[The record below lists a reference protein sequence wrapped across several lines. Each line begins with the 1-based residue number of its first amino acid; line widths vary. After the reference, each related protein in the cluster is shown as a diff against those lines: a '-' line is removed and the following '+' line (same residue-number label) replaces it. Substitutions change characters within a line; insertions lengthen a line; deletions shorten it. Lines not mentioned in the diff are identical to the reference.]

1 MSNGSFGGGATAAV
15 ATSGAASPPAGG
27 GALGVGVGAIPG
39 GPMIPGGVNA
49 DLWRECVA
57 WLVRC
62 KVIPP
67 DHKAA
72 QADAEIRIL
81 AMTLRDG
88 VLLCN
93 LVIHLDP
100 SSMDPRE
107 FNRKPQMAQFLCSK
121 NIKLFL
127 DVCHNNFGIRDADL
141 FEPTMLYDL
150 TNFHRVLI
158 TLAKLSQC
166 RKVQQMHPELIG
178 FNLQLSP
185 SERSHSDEAIYKDLH
200 STELNMRKTSSIDAA
215 SGSSSAEYYDR
226 TSHSGSLSVEDENS
240 DITIENGTEDIEDF
254 LEDSLSNMC
263 DSAIE
268 NDGELITVGGTGAG
282 AGGVTPRNIQDGNLR
297 DLSFDLSL
305 DVMGANSSNAVT
317 PTPESCAQRTEGSL
331 RAATGPA
338 AAAASTA
345 PSLPRHVISSSS
357 TASLFVSESQRLQRA
372 AAAVYNYRSS
382 MASAEH
388 EYAYIYSEDDEKVYE
403 DLCYVTFQ
411 AKAKPEV
418 TTDNI
423 ACNGTGYDHTNT
435 KEEEVYQDL
444 CALHR
449 TSRSQ
454 TASTTSFEQRD
465 YVIRELIDTE
475 SNYLDVLNALKTKFM
490 LPLERHLNQDELKAI
505 FPRIRELAD
514 IHTNFLH
521 KLRESLTPNAK
532 IKMAQVFMEFREPF
546 LIYGEYCSCLLGAID
561 NLADVCKKNQIIDQ
575 LVQKCERD
583 YNVGKLQLRD
593 ILSVPM
599 QRILKYHLLLDK
611 LVKETSPGHE
621 DYRSLERAKDAMID
635 VSQYINEVKRDSDHL
650 VIIQKVK
657 DSIFD
662 LHQLQNGA
670 GSDLLQYGRLLLDG
684 ELHMKAHEDQKTKLR
699 YAFVFDKILIMV
711 KALHIRTGDM
721 QYTYKDSHNLA
732 DYRVEQSHSRRTLG
746 RDTRFKYQ
754 LLLARKSG
762 KTAFTLYLKSEH
774 ERDKWRKAL
783 TEAMESLEPPGCRS
797 TDHKMEIYTF
807 DAPTTCR
814 HCSKF
819 LKGRIHQG
827 YRCKVCQI
835 SVHKGCI
842 SSTGRCKQNPVSM
855 PPPVCDRQ
863 LSEFN
868 WFAGNMDR
876 ETAANRLENR
886 RIGTYLLRVRPQ
898 GPSTAH
904 ETMYALSLKT
914 DDHVIKHMKINQENA
929 GESMLYCLS
938 SRRHFKTIVELVSYY
953 ERNDLGENFAGLN
966 QSLQW
971 PYKEVIAT
979 ALYDYEPKAG
989 SNQLQLR
996 TDCQVLVIGKDGDSK
1011 GWWRGKI
1018 GDTVGYFPKEYVQEQ
1033 KTASEEL

>member
-1 MSNGSFGGGATAAV
+1 MASNSFGGV
-15 ATSGAASPPAGG
+15 A
-27 GALGVGVGAIPG
+27 
-39 GPMIPGGVNA
+39 GVNG

-57 WLVRC
+57 WLTRC

-158 TLAKLSQC
+158 TLSKLSQC
-166 RKVQQMHPELIG
+166 RKVQQMHPDLIG

-200 STELNMRKTSSIDAA
+200 STDLSMQKTSSIDATA
-215 SGSSSAEYYDR
+215 SASSSAEYYDR
-226 TSHSGSLSVEDENS
+226 TSQSGSLDENS
-240 DITIENGTEDIEDF
+240 DITIENGTEDIDDYI
-254 LEDSLSNMC
+254 EDSLSNMC
-263 DSAIE
+263 DSTIE
-268 NDGELITVGGTGAG
+268 NDLDDASVETPLLAGE
-282 AGGVTPRNIQDGNLR
+282 RN
-297 DLSFDLSL
+297 LSFDLTL
-305 DVMGANSSNAVT
+305 DVVSSTTIDSASNAVT
-317 PTPESCAQRTEGSL
+317 PTPESFARQCESPLGDEAIAVTS
-331 RAATGPA
+331 P
-338 AAAASTA
+338 STA
-345 PSLPRHVISSSS
+345 PGPPMSRLVSTSSSS
-357 TASLFVSESQRLQRA
+357 SSLLISESQRLQRA

-382 MASAEH
+382 MASTEH

-411 AKAKPEV
+411 AKAKPE
-418 TTDNI
+418 
-423 ACNGTGYDHTNT
+423 
-435 KEEEVYQDL
+435 
-444 CALHR
+444 
-449 TSRSQ
+449 
-454 TASTTSFEQRD
+454 TASSTSFEQRD

-475 SNYLDVLNALKTKFM
+475 SNYLDVLTALKTKFM
-490 LPLERHLNQDELKAI
+490 GPLERHLNEDGLRII
-505 FPRIRELAD
+505 FPRIKELAD
-514 IHTNFLH
+514 IHTRFLD

-532 IKMAQVFMEFREPF
+532 VKMAQVFLEFREPF
-546 LIYGEYCSCLLGAID
+546 LIYGEYCSCLLAAID
-561 NLADVCKKNQIIDQ
+561 YLADVCKKNQIIDQ

-611 LVKETSPGHE
+611 LVKETSPLHD
-621 DYRSLERAKDAMID
+621 DYRSLERAKEAMID

-662 LHQLQNGA
+662 LQLLQNGN

-684 ELHMKAHEDQKTKLR
+684 ELHIKAHEDQKTKLR

-711 KALHIRTGDM
+711 KALHIKTGDM
-721 QYTYKDSHNLA
+721 QYNYRDSHNLA

-842 SSTGRCKQNPVSM
+842 SSTGRCKQNPVSV

-876 ETAANRLENR
+876 ETAAHRLENR

-914 DDHVIKHMKINQENA
+914 DDHVIKHMKINQENS
-929 GESMLYCLS
+929 GDSMLYCLS

-1033 KTASEEL
+1033 KTGQRRALIL

>member
-1 MSNGSFGGGATAAV
+1 MASNNFGSIGGNSGSGGAAA
-15 ATSGAASPPAGG
+15 GAAGIASA
-27 GALGVGVGAIPG
+27 A
-39 GPMIPGGVNA
+39 NS

-57 WLVRC
+57 WLTRC

-72 QADAEIRIL
+72 LPDAEIRIL

-100 SSMDPRE
+100 SSMEARE
-107 FNRKPQMAQFLCSK
+107 FNRKPQMAQFLCCK

-127 DVCHNNFGIRDADL
+127 DVCHNHFGIRDQDL

-158 TLAKLSQC
+158 TLSKLSQC
-166 RKVQQMHPELIG
+166 RKVQQMHPDLTG

-200 STELNMRKTSSIDAA
+200 STDMNKTGSIDA
-215 SGSSSAEYYDR
+215 SGSSSTEYYDR
-226 TSHSGSLSVEDENS
+226 TSQSGSLSVEDENS
-240 DITIENGTEDIEDF
+240 DITIENGTEDIDDYI
-254 LEDSLSNMC
+254 EDSLSNMC
-263 DSAIE
+263 DTTIDNDSAGIVHIE
-268 NDGELITVGGTGAG
+268 ATHSVHHQNNNNNNNNCKQTTAR
-282 AGGVTPRNIQDGNLR
+282 TSCNLR
-297 DLSFDLSL
+297 ALSL
-305 DVMGANSSNAVT
+305 DMTLDPEDGGGSTSVAVT
-317 PTPESCAQRTEGSL
+317 PTPESAANHSSSKELPPKNVLPSRTSSGSSG
-331 RAATGPA
+331 AAGGSGSGSGGTH
-338 AAAASTA
+338 A
-345 PSLPRHVISSSS
+345 PTMRHVSSSSS
-357 TASLFVSESQRLQRA
+357 TSSLFVSESQRLQRA

-382 MASAEH
+382 TAADH
-388 EYAYIYSEDDEKVYE
+388 EYAYINDIYSEDDEKVYE

-411 AKAKPEV
+411 SKDKPE
-418 TTDNI
+418 TTS
-423 ACNGTGYDHTNT
+423 A
-435 KEEEVYQDL
+435 
-444 CALHR
+444 
-449 TSRSQ
+449 
-454 TASTTSFEQRD
+454 TSFEQRD
-465 YVIRELIDTE
+465 YVIRELVDTE
-475 SNYLDVLNALKTKFM
+475 SNYLDVLNALKAKFM
-490 LPLERHLNQDELKAI
+490 APLERHLNPDELKQI

-514 IHTNFLH
+514 IHTKFLD
-521 KLRESLTPNAK
+521 KLRESLLPNTEL
-532 IKMAQVFMEFREPF
+532 KMGQVFLNFREPF
-546 LIYGEYCSCLLGAID
+546 LIYGEYCSCLLNAID
-561 NLADVCKKNQIIDQ
+561 YLADVCKKNLIIDQ

-611 LVKETSPGHE
+611 LVKETSPAHD

-657 DSIFD
+657 DSIND
-662 LHQLQNGA
+662 LHLLQNGN
-670 GSDLLQYGRLLLDG
+670 DLKQYGRLLLDG
-684 ELHMKAHEDQKTKLR
+684 DLHIKAHEDQKTKQR
-699 YAFVFDKILIMV
+699 YAFVFDKILILV
-711 KALHIRTGDM
+711 KPLNIKTGDM
-721 QYTYKDSHNLA
+721 QYTYHDSHKLA

-746 RDTRFKYQ
+746 RDNRFKYQ
-754 LLLARKSG
+754 LLFARKSG

-783 TEAMESLEPPGCRS
+783 TDAMESLDPPGCRN

-807 DAPTTCR
+807 DEPTTCK
-814 HCSKF
+814 HCCKF

-835 SVHKGCI
+835 NVHKGCI
-842 SSTGRCKQNPVSM
+842 SSTGRCKQNPVSI

-868 WFAGNMDR
+868 WFVGNMDR

-886 RIGTYLLRVRPQ
+886 RVGTYLLRVRPQ
-898 GPSTAH
+898 GASSPH

-914 DDHVIKHMKINQENA
+914 DDHVIKHMKINQEND

-971 PYKEVIAT
+971 PFREVIAT

-1018 GDTVGYFPKEYVQEQ
+1018 GDTVGYFPKEYVQEHPP
-1033 KTASEEL
+1033 TSDEL

>member
-1 MSNGSFGGGATAAV
+1 MASDIAATAMM
-15 ATSGAASPPAGG
+15 SSSSSS
-27 GALGVGVGAIPG
+27 
-39 GPMIPGGVNA
+39 VNA

-57 WLVRC
+57 WLIRC
-62 KVIPP
+62 KVIPA

-72 QADAEIRIL
+72 QSDAEIRIL

-93 LVIHLDP
+93 LVIQLDP
-100 SSMDPRE
+100 SSMDARE
-107 FNRKPQMAQFLCSK
+107 FNRKPQMAQFLCCK

-127 DVCHNNFGIRDADL
+127 EVCRDHFGIRDADL

-150 TNFHRVLI
+150 SNFHRVLI
-158 TLAKLSQC
+158 TLSKLSQC

-200 STELNMRKTSSIDAA
+200 ST
-215 SGSSSAEYYDR
+215 
-226 TSHSGSLSVEDENS
+226 
-240 DITIENGTEDIEDF
+240 
-254 LEDSLSNMC
+254 
-263 DSAIE
+263 
-268 NDGELITVGGTGAG
+268 
-282 AGGVTPRNIQDGNLR
+282 
-297 DLSFDLSL
+297 
-305 DVMGANSSNAVT
+305 
-317 PTPESCAQRTEGSL
+317 
-331 RAATGPA
+331 
-338 AAAASTA
+338 
-345 PSLPRHVISSSS
+345 
-357 TASLFVSESQRLQRA
+357 
-372 AAAVYNYRSS
+372 
-382 MASAEH
+382 
-388 EYAYIYSEDDEKVYE
+388 
-403 DLCYVTFQ
+403 
-411 AKAKPEV
+411 

-423 ACNGTGYDHTNT
+423 ACNGTVYDHNNT

-454 TASTTSFEQRD
+454 TTSATSFEQRD

-475 SNYLDVLNALKTKFM
+475 SNYLDVLNALKSKFM
-490 LPLERHLNQDELKAI
+490 APLERHLNQDELRLI
-505 FPRIRELAD
+505 FPRIRELGD
-514 IHTNFLH
+514 IHTKFLE
-521 KLRESLTPNAK
+521 KLRESQMPSTKL
-532 IKMAQVFMEFREPF
+532 KMGQVFLEFREPF
-546 LIYGEYCSCLLGAID
+546 LIYGEYCSCLLNAID
-561 NLADVCKKNQIIDQ
+561 YLADICKKNQIIDQ
-575 LVQKCERD
+575 LVQKCERE

-611 LVKETSPGHE
+611 LVKETSQLHE

-662 LHQLQNGA
+662 LNLLQNGN
-670 GSDLLQYGRLLLDG
+670 DLLQYGRLLLDG
-684 ELHMKAHEDQKTKLR
+684 ELHIKAHDDQKTKLR
-699 YAFVFDKILIMV
+699 YAFVFDKILILV
-711 KALHIRTGDM
+711 KPNHIKTGDM
-721 QYTYKDSHNLA
+721 QYTYRDSHNLA

-762 KTAFTLYLKSEH
+762 KTAFTLYLKSEP

-783 TEAMESLEPPGCRS
+783 TDAMESLDPPGCRN

-807 DAPTTCR
+807 EAPTTCR

-842 SSTGRCKQNPVSM
+842 SSTGRCKQNPISV

-868 WFAGNMDR
+868 WFVGNMDR

-898 GPSTAH
+898 GASSPH

-914 DDHVIKHMKINQENA
+914 DDHVIKHMKINQENDGSA
-929 GESMLYCLS
+929 MLYCLS
-938 SRRHFKTIVELVSYY
+938 SRRHFKTIVELVSFY

-971 PYKEVIAT
+971 PFREVIAT
-979 ALYDYEPKAG
+979 ALYDYDPKAG

-1018 GDTVGYFPKEYVQEQ
+1018 GDTVGYFPKEYVQEHSP
-1033 KTASEEL
+1033 TSDEL

>member
-1 MSNGSFGGGATAAV
+1 MASSNSNSFGGV
-15 ATSGAASPPAGG
+15 A
-27 GALGVGVGAIPG
+27 
-39 GPMIPGGVNA
+39 GVNG

-57 WLVRC
+57 WLTRC

-158 TLAKLSQC
+158 TLSKLSQC
-166 RKVQQMHPELIG
+166 RKVQQLHPDLVG

-200 STELNMRKTSSIDAA
+200 ST
-215 SGSSSAEYYDR
+215 
-226 TSHSGSLSVEDENS
+226 
-240 DITIENGTEDIEDF
+240 
-254 LEDSLSNMC
+254 
-263 DSAIE
+263 
-268 NDGELITVGGTGAG
+268 
-282 AGGVTPRNIQDGNLR
+282 
-297 DLSFDLSL
+297 
-305 DVMGANSSNAVT
+305 
-317 PTPESCAQRTEGSL
+317 
-331 RAATGPA
+331 
-338 AAAASTA
+338 
-345 PSLPRHVISSSS
+345 
-357 TASLFVSESQRLQRA
+357 
-372 AAAVYNYRSS
+372 
-382 MASAEH
+382 
-388 EYAYIYSEDDEKVYE
+388 
-403 DLCYVTFQ
+403 
-411 AKAKPEV
+411 

-454 TASTTSFEQRD
+454 TASSTSFEQRD

-475 SNYLDVLNALKTKFM
+475 SNYLDVLTALKTKFM
-490 LPLERHLNQDELKAI
+490 GPLERHLNQDELRVI

-514 IHTNFLH
+514 IHTRFLD

-532 IKMAQVFMEFREPF
+532 LKMAQVFLEFREPF

-561 NLADVCKKNQIIDQ
+561 YLADVCKKNQIIDQ

-611 LVKETSPGHE
+611 LVKETSPLHD
-621 DYRSLERAKDAMID
+621 DYRSLERAKEAMID

-662 LHQLQNGA
+662 LHLLQNGN

-684 ELHMKAHEDQKTKLR
+684 ELHIKAHEDQKTKLR

-711 KALHIRTGDM
+711 KALHIKTGDM
-721 QYTYKDSHNLA
+721 QYTYRDSHNLA

-842 SSTGRCKQNPVSM
+842 SSTGRCKQNPVSV

-876 ETAANRLENR
+876 ETAAHRLENR

-914 DDHVIKHMKINQENA
+914 DDHVIKHMKINQENS
-929 GESMLYCLS
+929 GDSMLYCLS

-1033 KTASEEL
+1033 KLASEEL

>member
-1 MSNGSFGGGATAAV
+1 MASSNSNSFGGV
-15 ATSGAASPPAGG
+15 A
-27 GALGVGVGAIPG
+27 
-39 GPMIPGGVNA
+39 GVNG

-57 WLVRC
+57 WLTRC

-158 TLAKLSQC
+158 TLSKLSQC
-166 RKVQQMHPELIG
+166 RKVQQMHPDLVG

-200 STELNMRKTSSIDAA
+200 STDLNMRKTGSIDAA
-215 SGSSSAEYYDR
+215 SASSSAEYYDR
-226 TSHSGSLSVEDENS
+226 TSQSGSLDENS
-240 DITIENGTEDIEDF
+240 DITIENGTEDIDDYI
-254 LEDSLSNMC
+254 EDSLSNMC
-263 DSAIE
+263 DSTID
-268 NDGELITVGGTGAG
+268 NDPEDAG
-282 AGGVTPRNIQDGNLR
+282 VETPLLADCEAGSPMRE
-297 DLSFDLSL
+297 LSFDLTL
-305 DVMGANSSNAVT
+305 DVVGSTTDHSASNAVT
-317 PTPESCAQRTEGSL
+317 PTPESCDAARCTAVCTEPASV
-331 RAATGPA
+331 A
-338 AAAASTA
+338 AAPGPPMGRLVST
-345 PSLPRHVISSSS
+345 SSSS
-357 TASLFVSESQRLQRA
+357 SSLLVSESQRLQKA

-382 MASAEH
+382 MACTEH

-444 CALHR
+444 CALQR

-454 TASTTSFEQRD
+454 TVSSTSFEQRD

-475 SNYLDVLNALKTKFM
+475 SNYLDVLTALKTKFM
-490 LPLERHLNQDELKAI
+490 GPLERHLNQDELRLI

-514 IHTNFLH
+514 IHTRFLD

-532 IKMAQVFMEFREPF
+532 VKMAQVFLEFREPF

-561 NLADVCKKNQIIDQ
+561 YLADVCKKNQIIDQ

-611 LVKETSPGHE
+611 LVKETSPMHD
-621 DYRSLERAKDAMID
+621 DYRSLERAKEAMID

-662 LHQLQNGA
+662 LHLLQNGN

-684 ELHMKAHEDQKTKLR
+684 ELHIKAHEDQKTKLR

-711 KALHIRTGDM
+711 KALHIKTGDM
-721 QYTYKDSHNLA
+721 QYTYRDSHNLA

-842 SSTGRCKQNPVSM
+842 SSTGRCKQNPVSV

-876 ETAANRLENR
+876 ETAALRLENR

-914 DDHVIKHMKINQENA
+914 EENVIKHMKINQENS
-929 GESMLYCLS
+929 GDSMLYCLS

-971 PYKEVIAT
+971 PYKEVYAT

-1033 KTASEEL
+1033 KLASEEL

>member
-1 MSNGSFGGGATAAV
+1 MASNSFGSTGVAAAMTSTSSAAAAAAAV
-15 ATSGAASPPAGG
+15 GADNG
-27 GALGVGVGAIPG
+27 
-39 GPMIPGGVNA
+39 

-62 KVIPP
+62 KVIAI

-72 QADAEIRIL
+72 LPDAEIRIL

-100 SSMDPRE
+100 TSMDARD
-107 FNRKPQMAQFLCSK
+107 FNRKPQMAQFLCCK
-121 NIKLFL
+121 NIKMFL
-127 DVCHNNFGIRDADL
+127 DVCHNHFNIRDADL

-150 TNFHRVLI
+150 SNFHRVLI
-158 TLAKLSQC
+158 TLSKLSQC
-166 RKVQQMHPELIG
+166 RKVQQLHPELLG

-200 STELNMRKTSSIDAA
+200 STHDMKKASSIDATTTT
-215 SGSSSAEYYDR
+215 GSSSSEYYER

-240 DITIENGTEDIEDF
+240 DITIENGTEDIDDYI
-254 LEDSLSNMC
+254 EDSLSNMC
-263 DSAIE
+263 DASIEHDAI
-268 NDGELITVGGTGAG
+268 
-282 AGGVTPRNIQDGNLR
+282 GNEHHQSVQGQLR
-297 DLSFDLSL
+297 ALSFDLSL
-305 DVMGANSSNAVT
+305 DVEPSSCSNDCVT
-317 PTPESCAQRTEGSL
+317 PTPTPQAEAP
-331 RAATGPA
+331 RASTSA
-338 AAAASTA
+338 AAAAAATSAAEVEATTSSSA
-345 PSLPRHVISSSS
+345 IGSIPAGSISSTS
-357 TASLFVSESQRLQRA
+357 SLFVSESQRLQRA

-382 MASAEH
+382 MQMSTEH
-388 EYAYIYSEDDEKVYE
+388 EYAYINDIYSEDDEKVYE

-411 AKAKPEV
+411 SKVKPEV

-423 ACNGTGYDHTNT
+423 ACNGTVYDHTNT

-449 TSRSQ
+449 TSRGQ
-454 TASTTSFEQRD
+454 TQSTTSFEQRD

-475 SNYLDVLNALKTKFM
+475 SNYLDVLNALKAKFM
-490 LPLERHLNQDELKAI
+490 LPLERHLNQEELRLI

-514 IHTNFLH
+514 IHTRFLE
-521 KLRESLTPNAK
+521 KLRESLSTMAK
-532 IKMAQVFMEFREPF
+532 QKMGQVFLEFREPF
-546 LIYGEYCSCLLGAID
+546 LIYGEYCSNLLNAID
-561 NLADVCKKNQIIDQ
+561 YLADICKKNQIIDQ
-575 LVQKCERD
+575 LVQKCERE

-611 LVKETSPGHE
+611 LVKETSPLHE

-662 LHQLQNGA
+662 LNLPQNGN
-670 GSDLLQYGRLLLDG
+670 DLLKYGRLLLDG
-684 ELHMKAHEDQKTKLR
+684 DLHIKAHEDQKTKMR
-699 YAFVFDKILIMV
+699 YAFVFDKILILV
-711 KALHIRTGDM
+711 KSLHIKTGDM
-721 QYTYKDSHNLA
+721 QYTYRDSHNLA

-754 LLLARKSG
+754 LLLARKSA
-762 KTAFTLYLKSEH
+762 KTAFTLYLKSEP

-783 TEAMESLEPPGCRS
+783 TEAMENLDPPGCRN

-835 SVHKGCI
+835 SVHRGCI
-842 SSTGRCKQNPVSM
+842 SSTGRCKQNPVSI

-868 WFAGNMDR
+868 WFVGNMDR

-898 GPSTAH
+898 GASSPH

-914 DDHVIKHMKINQENA
+914 DDHVIKHMKINQEND

-971 PYKEVIAT
+971 PFREVIAT

-1018 GDTVGYFPKEYVQEQ
+1018 GDTVGYFPKEYVQEHPV
-1033 KTASEEL
+1033 TSDEL

>member
-1 MSNGSFGGGATAAV
+1 MASSSNSFGGV
-15 ATSGAASPPAGG
+15 A
-27 GALGVGVGAIPG
+27 
-39 GPMIPGGVNA
+39 GVNG

-57 WLVRC
+57 WLTRC

-72 QADAEIRIL
+72 QPDAEIRIL

-158 TLAKLSQC
+158 TLSKLSQC
-166 RKVQQMHPELIG
+166 RKVQQLHPDLIG

-185 SERSHSDEAIYKDLH
+185 TERSHSDEAIYKDLH
-200 STELNMRKTSSIDAA
+200 ST
-215 SGSSSAEYYDR
+215 
-226 TSHSGSLSVEDENS
+226 
-240 DITIENGTEDIEDF
+240 
-254 LEDSLSNMC
+254 
-263 DSAIE
+263 
-268 NDGELITVGGTGAG
+268 
-282 AGGVTPRNIQDGNLR
+282 
-297 DLSFDLSL
+297 
-305 DVMGANSSNAVT
+305 
-317 PTPESCAQRTEGSL
+317 
-331 RAATGPA
+331 
-338 AAAASTA
+338 
-345 PSLPRHVISSSS
+345 
-357 TASLFVSESQRLQRA
+357 
-372 AAAVYNYRSS
+372 
-382 MASAEH
+382 
-388 EYAYIYSEDDEKVYE
+388 
-403 DLCYVTFQ
+403 
-411 AKAKPEV
+411 

-454 TASTTSFEQRD
+454 TASSTSFEQRD

-475 SNYLDVLNALKTKFM
+475 SNYLDVLTALKTKFM
-490 LPLERHLNQDELKAI
+490 GPLERHLNQDELRLI

-514 IHTNFLH
+514 IHTRFLD

-532 IKMAQVFMEFREPF
+532 IKMAQVFLDFREPF
-546 LIYGEYCSCLLGAID
+546 LIYGEYCSCLLSAID
-561 NLADVCKKNQIIDQ
+561 YLADVCKKNQIIDQ

-611 LVKETSPGHE
+611 LVKETSPLHD
-621 DYRSLERAKDAMID
+621 DYRSLERAKEAMID

-662 LHQLQNGA
+662 LHLLQNGN

-684 ELHMKAHEDQKTKLR
+684 ELHIKAHEDQKTKLR

-711 KALHIRTGDM
+711 KALHIKTGDM
-721 QYTYKDSHNLA
+721 QYTYRDSHNLA

-783 TEAMESLEPPGCRS
+783 TEAMESLEPPGCQS

-842 SSTGRCKQNPVSM
+842 SSTGRCKQNPVSV

-876 ETAANRLENR
+876 ETAAHRLENR

-914 DDHVIKHMKINQENA
+914 DDHVIKHMKINQENS
-929 GESMLYCLS
+929 GDSMLYCLS

-1033 KTASEEL
+1033 KLASEEL

>member
-1 MSNGSFGGGATAAV
+1 MQGHSARPQGRPAGRRDPHPGDDAARRRAALQPGHPPGPQQHGSARVQSQAANGTVPVQQEHQVVPGRVPQQLRDPGRRSLRADDAV
-15 ATSGAASPPAGG
+15 RPDQLPPRPHHAVQVVAVPQGAA
-27 GALGVGVGAIPG
+27 
-39 GPMIPGGVNA
+39 
-49 DLWRECVA
+49 
-57 WLVRC
+57 
-62 KVIPP
+62 
-67 DHKAA
+67 
-72 QADAEIRIL
+72 
-81 AMTLRDG
+81 T
-88 VLLCN
+88 
-93 LVIHLDP
+93 
-100 SSMDPRE
+100 
-107 FNRKPQMAQFLCSK
+107 
-121 NIKLFL
+121 
-127 DVCHNNFGIRDADL
+127 
-141 FEPTMLYDL
+141 
-150 TNFHRVLI
+150 
-158 TLAKLSQC
+158 
-166 RKVQQMHPELIG
+166 
-178 FNLQLSP
+178 
-185 SERSHSDEAIYKDLH
+185 
-200 STELNMRKTSSIDAA
+200 A
-215 SGSSSAEYYDR
+215 SGSYWLQSTAFA
-226 TSHSGSLSVEDENS
+226 H
-240 DITIENGTEDIEDF
+240 
-254 LEDSLSNMC
+254 
-263 DSAIE
+263 
-268 NDGELITVGGTGAG
+268 GAFPFG
-282 AGGVTPRNIQDGNLR
+282 RGHLQ
-297 DLSFDLSL
+297 
-305 DVMGANSSNAVT
+305 
-317 PTPESCAQRTEGSL
+317 
-331 RAATGPA
+331 GPA
-338 AAAASTA
+338 F
-345 PSLPRHVISSSS
+345 H
-357 TASLFVSESQRLQRA
+357 TASS
-372 AAAVYNYRSS
+372 
-382 MASAEH
+382 
-388 EYAYIYSEDDEKVYE
+388 
-403 DLCYVTFQ
+403 
-411 AKAKPEV
+411 
-418 TTDNI
+418 
-423 ACNGTGYDHTNT
+423 
-435 KEEEVYQDL
+435 
-444 CALHR
+444 
-449 TSRSQ
+449 
-454 TASTTSFEQRD
+454 TSFEQRD

-475 SNYLDVLNALKTKFM
+475 SNYLDVLTALKTKFM
-490 LPLERHLNQDELKAI
+490 GPLERHLNQDELRLI

-514 IHTNFLH
+514 IHTKFLD

-532 IKMAQVFMEFREPF
+532 VKMAQVFLDFREPF
-546 LIYGEYCSCLLGAID
+546 LIYGEFCSLLLGAID
-561 NLADVCKKNQIIDQ
+561 YLADVCKKNQIIDQ

-611 LVKETSPGHE
+611 LVKETSPLHD
-621 DYRSLERAKDAMID
+621 DYRSLERAKEAMID

-662 LHQLQNGA
+662 LNLNGN

-684 ELHMKAHEDQKTKLR
+684 ELHIKAHEDQKTKLR

-711 KALHIRTGDM
+711 KALHVKTGDM
-721 QYTYKDSHNLA
+721 QYTYRDSHNLA

-746 RDTRFKYQ
+746 RDSRFKYQ

-783 TEAMESLEPPGCRS
+783 TEAMESLEPPGCQS

-842 SSTGRCKQNPVSM
+842 SSTGRCKQNPVSV

-876 ETAANRLENR
+876 ETAAHRLENR

-914 DDHVIKHMKINQENA
+914 DDHVIKHMKINQENS
-929 GESMLYCLS
+929 GDSMLYCLS

-1033 KTASEEL
+1033 KLASEEL

>member
-1 MSNGSFGGGATAAV
+1 MASSSSSNSFGGV
-15 ATSGAASPPAGG
+15 A
-27 GALGVGVGAIPG
+27 
-39 GPMIPGGVNA
+39 GVNG

-57 WLVRC
+57 WLTRC

-72 QADAEIRIL
+72 QPDAEIRIL

-100 SSMDPRE
+100 SSLDPRE

-158 TLAKLSQC
+158 TLSKLSQC
-166 RKVQQMHPELIG
+166 RKVQQLHPDLIG

-185 SERSHSDEAIYKDLH
+185 TERSHSDEAIYKDLH
-200 STELNMRKTSSIDAA
+200 STDLNMRKTSSIDASA
-215 SGSSSAEYYDR
+215 SSSAEYYDR
-226 TSHSGSLSVEDENS
+226 TSQSGSLDENS
-240 DITIENGTEDIEDF
+240 DITIENGTEDIDDYI
-254 LEDSLSNMC
+254 EDSLSNMC
-263 DSAIE
+263 DSTID
-268 NDGELITVGGTGAG
+268 NDAEDAG
-282 AGGVTPRNIQDGNLR
+282 VETPLLSDCQGSHVRE
-297 DLSFDLSL
+297 LSFDLAL
-305 DVMGANSSNAVT
+305 DVVSSTTDGASNAVT
-317 PTPESCAQRTEGSL
+317 PTPESYARQSQSPL
-331 RAATGPA
+331 A
-338 AAAASTA
+338 AAAPSVPVSAAPGPPMGRLVST
-345 PSLPRHVISSSS
+345 SSSS
-357 TASLFVSESQRLQRA
+357 SSLLVSESQRLQRA

-382 MASAEH
+382 MASTEH

-411 AKAKPEV
+411 AKAKPE
-418 TTDNI
+418 
-423 ACNGTGYDHTNT
+423 
-435 KEEEVYQDL
+435 
-444 CALHR
+444 
-449 TSRSQ
+449 
-454 TASTTSFEQRD
+454 TASSTSFEQRD

-475 SNYLDVLNALKTKFM
+475 SNYLDVLTALKTKFM
-490 LPLERHLNQDELKAI
+490 GPLERHLNQDELRLI
-505 FPRIRELAD
+505 FPRIRELVD
-514 IHTNFLH
+514 IHTKFLD

-532 IKMAQVFMEFREPF
+532 VKMAQVFLDFREPF
-546 LIYGEYCSCLLGAID
+546 LIYGEFCSLLLGAID
-561 NLADVCKKNQIIDQ
+561 YLADVCKKNQIIDQ

-611 LVKETSPGHE
+611 LVKETSPLHD
-621 DYRSLERAKDAMID
+621 DYRSLERAKEAMID

-657 DSIFD
+657 DSICD
-662 LHQLQNGA
+662 IHLLQNGN

-684 ELHMKAHEDQKTKLR
+684 ELHIKAHEDQKTKLR

-711 KALHIRTGDM
+711 KALHIKTGDM
-721 QYTYKDSHNLA
+721 QYTYRDSHNLA
-732 DYRVEQSHSRRTLG
+732 DYRVEQSHSRRTIG

-783 TEAMESLEPPGCRS
+783 TEAMESLEPPGCQS

-842 SSTGRCKQNPVSM
+842 SSTGRCKQNPVSV

-876 ETAANRLENR
+876 ETAAHRLENR

-914 DDHVIKHMKINQENA
+914 DDNVIKHMKINQENS
-929 GESMLYCLS
+929 GDSMLYCLS

-1033 KTASEEL
+1033 KLASEEL

>member
-1 MSNGSFGGGATAAV
+1 MASSSNSFGGV
-15 ATSGAASPPAGG
+15 A
-27 GALGVGVGAIPG
+27 
-39 GPMIPGGVNA
+39 GVNG

-57 WLVRC
+57 WLTRC

-72 QADAEIRIL
+72 QPDAEIRIL

-158 TLAKLSQC
+158 TLSKLSQC
-166 RKVQQMHPELIG
+166 RKVQQLHPDLIG

-185 SERSHSDEAIYKDLH
+185 TERSHSDEAIYKDLH
-200 STELNMRKTSSIDAA
+200 ST
-215 SGSSSAEYYDR
+215 
-226 TSHSGSLSVEDENS
+226 
-240 DITIENGTEDIEDF
+240 
-254 LEDSLSNMC
+254 
-263 DSAIE
+263 
-268 NDGELITVGGTGAG
+268 
-282 AGGVTPRNIQDGNLR
+282 
-297 DLSFDLSL
+297 
-305 DVMGANSSNAVT
+305 
-317 PTPESCAQRTEGSL
+317 
-331 RAATGPA
+331 
-338 AAAASTA
+338 
-345 PSLPRHVISSSS
+345 
-357 TASLFVSESQRLQRA
+357 
-372 AAAVYNYRSS
+372 
-382 MASAEH
+382 
-388 EYAYIYSEDDEKVYE
+388 
-403 DLCYVTFQ
+403 
-411 AKAKPEV
+411 

-454 TASTTSFEQRD
+454 TASSTSFEQRD

-475 SNYLDVLNALKTKFM
+475 SNYLDVLTALKTKFM
-490 LPLERHLNQDELKAI
+490 GPLERHLNQDELRLI

-514 IHTNFLH
+514 IHTRFLD

-532 IKMAQVFMEFREPF
+532 IKMAQVFLDFREPF
-546 LIYGEYCSCLLGAID
+546 LIYGEYCSCLLSAID
-561 NLADVCKKNQIIDQ
+561 YLADVCKKNQIIDQ

-611 LVKETSPGHE
+611 LVKETSPLHD
-621 DYRSLERAKDAMID
+621 DYRSLERAKEAMID

-662 LHQLQNGA
+662 LHLLQNGN

-684 ELHMKAHEDQKTKLR
+684 ELHIKAHEDQKTKLR

-711 KALHIRTGDM
+711 KALHIKTGDM
-721 QYTYKDSHNLA
+721 QYTYRDSHNLA

-783 TEAMESLEPPGCRS
+783 TEAMESLEPPGCQS

-876 ETAANRLENR
+876 ETAAHRLENR

-914 DDHVIKHMKINQENA
+914 DDHVIKHMKINQENS
-929 GESMLYCLS
+929 GDSMLYCLS

-1033 KTASEEL
+1033 KLASEEL

>member
-1 MSNGSFGGGATAAV
+1 MASSNSNSFGGV
-15 ATSGAASPPAGG
+15 A
-27 GALGVGVGAIPG
+27 
-39 GPMIPGGVNA
+39 GVNG

-57 WLVRC
+57 WLTRC

-158 TLAKLSQC
+158 TLSKLSQC
-166 RKVQQMHPELIG
+166 RKVQQLHPDLVG

-200 STELNMRKTSSIDAA
+200 STDLNMRKTGSIDAA
-215 SGSSSAEYYDR
+215 SASSSAEYYDR
-226 TSHSGSLSVEDENS
+226 TSQSGSLDENS
-240 DITIENGTEDIEDF
+240 DITIENGTEDIDDYI
-254 LEDSLSNMC
+254 EDSLSNMC
-263 DSAIE
+263 DSTIE
-268 NDGELITVGGTGAG
+268 NDLEDAG
-282 AGGVTPRNIQDGNLR
+282 VETPLLADCEAGSPVRE
-297 DLSFDLSL
+297 LSFDLTL
-305 DVMGANSSNAVT
+305 DVVGSTTDHSASNAVT
-317 PTPESCAQRTEGSL
+317 PTPESYAAARCSAVEMPLADAASESI
-331 RAATGPA
+331 AATPGPPMGRLV
-338 AAAASTA
+338 ST
-345 PSLPRHVISSSS
+345 SSSS
-357 TASLFVSESQRLQRA
+357 SSLLVSESQRLQRA

-382 MASAEH
+382 MACTEHEH

-411 AKAKPEV
+411 AKAKPE
-418 TTDNI
+418 
-423 ACNGTGYDHTNT
+423 
-435 KEEEVYQDL
+435 
-444 CALHR
+444 
-449 TSRSQ
+449 
-454 TASTTSFEQRD
+454 TASSTSFEQRD

-475 SNYLDVLNALKTKFM
+475 SNYLDVLTALKTKFM
-490 LPLERHLNQDELKAI
+490 GPLERHLNQDELRVI

-514 IHTNFLH
+514 IHTRFLD

-532 IKMAQVFMEFREPF
+532 LKMAQVFLEFREPF

-561 NLADVCKKNQIIDQ
+561 YLADVCKKNQIIDQ

-611 LVKETSPGHE
+611 LVKETSPLHD
-621 DYRSLERAKDAMID
+621 DYRSLERAKEAMID

-662 LHQLQNGA
+662 LHLLQNGN

-684 ELHMKAHEDQKTKLR
+684 ELHIKAHEDQKTKLR

-711 KALHIRTGDM
+711 KALHIKTGDM
-721 QYTYKDSHNLA
+721 QYTYRDSHNLA

-842 SSTGRCKQNPVSM
+842 SSTGRCKQNPVSV

-876 ETAANRLENR
+876 ETAAHRLENR

-914 DDHVIKHMKINQENA
+914 DDHVIKHMKINQENS
-929 GESMLYCLS
+929 GDSMLYCLS

-1033 KTASEEL
+1033 KLASEEL

>member
-1 MSNGSFGGGATAAV
+1 MSSNSFG
-15 ATSGAASPPAGG
+15 SGAAA
-27 GALGVGVGAIPG
+27 AAAITSASAAAAAAAAAA
-39 GPMIPGGVNA
+39 VNG

-62 KVIPP
+62 KVIPA

-72 QADAEIRIL
+72 LPDAEIRIL

-100 SSMDPRE
+100 SSMDARE
-107 FNRKPQMAQFLCSK
+107 FNRKPQMAQFLCCK

-127 DVCHNNFGIRDADL
+127 DVCHNHFNIRDADL

-158 TLAKLSQC
+158 TLSKLSQC
-166 RKVQQMHPELIG
+166 RKVQQMHPELLG

-200 STELNMRKTSSIDAA
+200 ST
-215 SGSSSAEYYDR
+215 
-226 TSHSGSLSVEDENS
+226 
-240 DITIENGTEDIEDF
+240 
-254 LEDSLSNMC
+254 
-263 DSAIE
+263 
-268 NDGELITVGGTGAG
+268 
-282 AGGVTPRNIQDGNLR
+282 
-297 DLSFDLSL
+297 
-305 DVMGANSSNAVT
+305 
-317 PTPESCAQRTEGSL
+317 
-331 RAATGPA
+331 
-338 AAAASTA
+338 
-345 PSLPRHVISSSS
+345 
-357 TASLFVSESQRLQRA
+357 
-372 AAAVYNYRSS
+372 
-382 MASAEH
+382 
-388 EYAYIYSEDDEKVYE
+388 
-403 DLCYVTFQ
+403 
-411 AKAKPEV
+411 

-423 ACNGTGYDHTNT
+423 ACNGTVYDHTNT

-449 TSRSQ
+449 TSKGQ
-454 TASTTSFEQRD
+454 TTSATSFEQRD

-475 SNYLDVLNALKTKFM
+475 SNYLDVLNALKVKFM
-490 LPLERHLNQDELKAI
+490 LPLERHLNQDELRLI

-514 IHTNFLH
+514 IHTKFLE
-521 KLRESLTPNAK
+521 KLRESLVPSTK
-532 IKMAQVFMEFREPF
+532 LKMGQVFLEFREPF
-546 LIYGEYCSCLLGAID
+546 LIYGEYCSCLLNAID
-561 NLADVCKKNQIIDQ
+561 YLADVCKKNQIIDQ
-575 LVQKCERD
+575 LVQKCERE

-611 LVKETSPGHE
+611 LVKETSPLHE

-662 LHQLQNGA
+662 LNLPQNGN
-670 GSDLLQYGRLLLDG
+670 DLLQYGRLLLDG
-684 ELHMKAHEDQKTKLR
+684 DLHIKAHEDQKTKMR
-699 YAFVFDKILIMV
+699 YAFVFDKILILV
-711 KALHIRTGDM
+711 KPLHIKTGDM
-721 QYTYKDSHNLA
+721 QYTYRDSHNLA

-746 RDTRFKYQ
+746 RDTRFRYQ
-754 LLLARKSG
+754 LLLARKSA

-783 TEAMESLEPPGCRS
+783 TEAMESLDPPGCRN

-835 SVHKGCI
+835 SVHRGCI
-842 SSTGRCKQNPVSM
+842 SSTGRCKQNPISI

-868 WFAGNMDR
+868 WFVGNMDR

-898 GPSTAH
+898 GASSPH

-914 DDHVIKHMKINQENA
+914 DDHVIKHMKINQEND

-971 PYKEVIAT
+971 PFREVIAT
-979 ALYDYEPKAG
+979 ALYDFDPKAG

-996 TDCQVLVIGKDGDSK
+996 TNSQVLVIGKDGDSK

-1018 GDTVGYFPKEYVQEQ
+1018 GDTVGYFPKEYVQEHPV
-1033 KTASEEL
+1033 TSDEL

>member
-1 MSNGSFGGGATAAV
+1 MASSNSNSFGGV
-15 ATSGAASPPAGG
+15 A
-27 GALGVGVGAIPG
+27 
-39 GPMIPGGVNA
+39 GVNG

-57 WLVRC
+57 WLTRC

-158 TLAKLSQC
+158 TLSKLSQC
-166 RKVQQMHPELIG
+166 RKVQQMHPDLVG

-200 STELNMRKTSSIDAA
+200 ST
-215 SGSSSAEYYDR
+215 
-226 TSHSGSLSVEDENS
+226 
-240 DITIENGTEDIEDF
+240 
-254 LEDSLSNMC
+254 
-263 DSAIE
+263 
-268 NDGELITVGGTGAG
+268 
-282 AGGVTPRNIQDGNLR
+282 
-297 DLSFDLSL
+297 
-305 DVMGANSSNAVT
+305 
-317 PTPESCAQRTEGSL
+317 
-331 RAATGPA
+331 
-338 AAAASTA
+338 
-345 PSLPRHVISSSS
+345 
-357 TASLFVSESQRLQRA
+357 
-372 AAAVYNYRSS
+372 
-382 MASAEH
+382 
-388 EYAYIYSEDDEKVYE
+388 
-403 DLCYVTFQ
+403 
-411 AKAKPEV
+411 

-444 CALHR
+444 CALQR

-454 TASTTSFEQRD
+454 TVSSTSFEQRD

-475 SNYLDVLNALKTKFM
+475 SNYLDVLTALKTKFM
-490 LPLERHLNQDELKAI
+490 GPLERHLNQDELRLI

-514 IHTNFLH
+514 IHTRFLD

-532 IKMAQVFMEFREPF
+532 VKMAQVFLEFREPF

-561 NLADVCKKNQIIDQ
+561 YLADVCKKNQIIDQ

-611 LVKETSPGHE
+611 LVKETSPMHD
-621 DYRSLERAKDAMID
+621 DYRSLERAKEAMID

-662 LHQLQNGA
+662 LHLLQNGN

-684 ELHMKAHEDQKTKLR
+684 ELHIKAHEDQKTKLR

-711 KALHIRTGDM
+711 KALHIKTGDM
-721 QYTYKDSHNLA
+721 QYTYRDSHNLA

-842 SSTGRCKQNPVSM
+842 SSTGRCKQNPVSV

-876 ETAANRLENR
+876 ETAALRLENR

-914 DDHVIKHMKINQENA
+914 EENVIKHMKINQENS
-929 GESMLYCLS
+929 GDSMLYCLS

-971 PYKEVIAT
+971 PYKEVYAT

-1033 KTASEEL
+1033 KLASEEL

>member
-1 MSNGSFGGGATAAV
+1 MASNSSSNSFGGV
-15 ATSGAASPPAGG
+15 A
-27 GALGVGVGAIPG
+27 
-39 GPMIPGGVNA
+39 GVNG

-57 WLVRC
+57 WLTRC

-158 TLAKLSQC
+158 TLSKLSQC
-166 RKVQQMHPELIG
+166 RKVQQMHPDLVG

-200 STELNMRKTSSIDAA
+200 STDLSMRKASSIDAA
-215 SGSSSAEYYDR
+215 SASSSAEYYDR
-226 TSHSGSLSVEDENS
+226 TSQSGSLDENS
-240 DITIENGTEDIEDF
+240 DITIENGTEDTDDYI
-254 LEDSLSNMC
+254 EDSLSNMC
-263 DSAIE
+263 DSTIE
-268 NDGELITVGGTGAG
+268 NDLLEDAGVETPLLADCDGGS
-282 AGGVTPRNIQDGNLR
+282 LR
-297 DLSFDLSL
+297 ALSFDLTL
-305 DVMGANSSNAVT
+305 DVVNSDASNAVT
-317 PTPESCAQRTEGSL
+317 PTPESY
-331 RAATGPA
+331 AAALGDTAPTAAA
-338 AAAASTA
+338 AAAASGIPPMGRLVSTT
-345 PSLPRHVISSSS
+345 SSSS
-357 TASLFVSESQRLQRA
+357 SSLLVSESQRLQKA

-382 MASAEH
+382 MASTEH

-411 AKAKPEV
+411 AKAKKPE
-418 TTDNI
+418 
-423 ACNGTGYDHTNT
+423 
-435 KEEEVYQDL
+435 
-444 CALHR
+444 
-449 TSRSQ
+449 
-454 TASTTSFEQRD
+454 TASSTSFEQRD

-475 SNYLDVLNALKTKFM
+475 SNYLDVLTALKTKFM
-490 LPLERHLNQDELKAI
+490 APLERHLNQDELRLI

-514 IHTNFLH
+514 IHTKFLD

-532 IKMAQVFMEFREPF
+532 MKMAQVFLEFREPF

-561 NLADVCKKNQIIDQ
+561 YLADVCKKNQIIDQ

-611 LVKETSPGHE
+611 LVKETSPLHD
-621 DYRSLERAKDAMID
+621 DYRSLERAKEAMID

-662 LHQLQNGA
+662 LNLLQNGN

-684 ELHMKAHEDQKTKLR
+684 ELHIKAHEDQKTKLR

-711 KALHIRTGDM
+711 KALHIKTGDM
-721 QYTYKDSHNLA
+721 QYTYRDSHNLA

-842 SSTGRCKQNPVSM
+842 SSTGRCKQNPVSV

-876 ETAANRLENR
+876 ETAAHRLENR

-914 DDHVIKHMKINQENA
+914 DDHVIKHMKINQENS
-929 GESMLYCLS
+929 GDSMLYCLS

-1033 KTASEEL
+1033 KLASEEL

>member
-1 MSNGSFGGGATAAV
+1 MASSSSSNSFGGV
-15 ATSGAASPPAGG
+15 A
-27 GALGVGVGAIPG
+27 
-39 GPMIPGGVNA
+39 GVNG

-57 WLVRC
+57 WLTRC

-72 QADAEIRIL
+72 QPDAEIRIL

-158 TLAKLSQC
+158 TLSKLSQC
-166 RKVQQMHPELIG
+166 RKVQQLHPDLIG

-185 SERSHSDEAIYKDLH
+185 TERSHSDEAIYKDLH
-200 STELNMRKTSSIDAA
+200 ST
-215 SGSSSAEYYDR
+215 
-226 TSHSGSLSVEDENS
+226 
-240 DITIENGTEDIEDF
+240 
-254 LEDSLSNMC
+254 
-263 DSAIE
+263 
-268 NDGELITVGGTGAG
+268 
-282 AGGVTPRNIQDGNLR
+282 
-297 DLSFDLSL
+297 
-305 DVMGANSSNAVT
+305 
-317 PTPESCAQRTEGSL
+317 
-331 RAATGPA
+331 
-338 AAAASTA
+338 
-345 PSLPRHVISSSS
+345 
-357 TASLFVSESQRLQRA
+357 
-372 AAAVYNYRSS
+372 
-382 MASAEH
+382 
-388 EYAYIYSEDDEKVYE
+388 
-403 DLCYVTFQ
+403 
-411 AKAKPEV
+411 

-454 TASTTSFEQRD
+454 TASSTSFEQRD

-475 SNYLDVLNALKTKFM
+475 SNYLDVLTALKTKFM
-490 LPLERHLNQDELKAI
+490 GPLERHLNQDELRLI

-514 IHTNFLH
+514 IHTKFLD

-532 IKMAQVFMEFREPF
+532 VKMAQVFLDFREPF
-546 LIYGEYCSCLLGAID
+546 LIYGEFCSLLLGAID
-561 NLADVCKKNQIIDQ
+561 YLADVCKKNQIIDQ

-611 LVKETSPGHE
+611 LVKETSPLHD
-621 DYRSLERAKDAMID
+621 DYRSLERAKEAMID

-662 LHQLQNGA
+662 LNLNGN

-684 ELHMKAHEDQKTKLR
+684 ELHIKAHEDQKTKLR

-711 KALHIRTGDM
+711 KALHVKTGDM
-721 QYTYKDSHNLA
+721 QYTYRDSHNLA

-746 RDTRFKYQ
+746 RDSRFKYQ

-783 TEAMESLEPPGCRS
+783 TEAMESLEPPGCQS

-842 SSTGRCKQNPVSM
+842 SSTGRCKQNPVSV

-876 ETAANRLENR
+876 ETAAHRLENR

-914 DDHVIKHMKINQENA
+914 DDHVIKHMKINQENS
-929 GESMLYCLS
+929 GDSMLYCLS

-1033 KTASEEL
+1033 KLASEEL

>member
-1 MSNGSFGGGATAAV
+1 MSSNSFG
-15 ATSGAASPPAGG
+15 SGAAA
-27 GALGVGVGAIPG
+27 AAAITSASAAAAAAAAAA
-39 GPMIPGGVNA
+39 VNG

-62 KVIPP
+62 KVIPA

-72 QADAEIRIL
+72 LPDAEIRIL

-100 SSMDPRE
+100 SSMDARE
-107 FNRKPQMAQFLCSK
+107 FNRKPQMAQFLCCK

-127 DVCHNNFGIRDADL
+127 DVCHNHFNIRDADL

-158 TLAKLSQC
+158 TLSKLSQC
-166 RKVQQMHPELIG
+166 RKVQQMHPELLG

-200 STELNMRKTSSIDAA
+200 STNELKATGSIDAT
-215 SGSSSAEYYDR
+215 GSSSSDYYER
-226 TSHSGSLSVEDENS
+226 TSQSGSLSVEDENS
-240 DITIENGTEDIEDF
+240 DITIENGTEDIDDYI
-254 LEDSLSNMC
+254 EDSLSNMC
-263 DSAIE
+263 DTTID
-268 NDGELITVGGTGAG
+268 NDA
-282 AGGVTPRNIQDGNLR
+282 AGGIVDVNQSVQGQLR
-297 DLSFDLSL
+297 SLSL
-305 DVMGANSSNAVT
+305 DLNLSVAGNDGFDCVT
-317 PTPESCAQRTEGSL
+317 PTPQMDAPKASTS
-331 RAATGPA
+331 AAA
-338 AAAASTA
+338 AAAASAATA
-345 PSLPRHVISSSS
+345 AIEKQHHASSSS
-357 TASLFVSESQRLQRA
+357 SSSSLFVSESQRLQRA

-382 MASAEH
+382 VLMSTEH
-388 EYAYIYSEDDEKVYE
+388 EYAYINDIYSEDDEKVYE

-411 AKAKPEV
+411 SKVKPEV

-423 ACNGTGYDHTNT
+423 ACNGTVYDHTNT

-449 TSRSQ
+449 TSKGQ
-454 TASTTSFEQRD
+454 TTSATSFEQRD

-475 SNYLDVLNALKTKFM
+475 SNYLDVLNALKVKFM
-490 LPLERHLNQDELKAI
+490 LPLERHLNQDELRLI

-514 IHTNFLH
+514 IHTKFLE
-521 KLRESLTPNAK
+521 KLRESLVPSTK
-532 IKMAQVFMEFREPF
+532 LKMGQVFLEFREPF
-546 LIYGEYCSCLLGAID
+546 LIYGEYCSCLLNAID
-561 NLADVCKKNQIIDQ
+561 YLADVCKKNQIIDQ
-575 LVQKCERD
+575 LVQKCERE

-611 LVKETSPGHE
+611 LVKETSPLHE

-662 LHQLQNGA
+662 LNLPQNGN
-670 GSDLLQYGRLLLDG
+670 DLLQYGRLLLDG
-684 ELHMKAHEDQKTKLR
+684 DLHIKAHEDQKTKMR
-699 YAFVFDKILIMV
+699 YAFVFDKILILV
-711 KALHIRTGDM
+711 KPLHIKTGDM
-721 QYTYKDSHNLA
+721 QYTYRDSHNLA

-746 RDTRFKYQ
+746 RDTRFRYQ
-754 LLLARKSG
+754 LLLARKSA

-783 TEAMESLEPPGCRS
+783 TEAMESLDPPGCRN

-835 SVHKGCI
+835 SVHRGCI
-842 SSTGRCKQNPVSM
+842 SSTGRCKQNPISI

-868 WFAGNMDR
+868 WFVGNMDR

-898 GPSTAH
+898 GASSPH

-914 DDHVIKHMKINQENA
+914 DDHVIKHMKINQEND

-971 PYKEVIAT
+971 PFREVIAT
-979 ALYDYEPKAG
+979 ALYDFDPKAG

-996 TDCQVLVIGKDGDSK
+996 TNSQVLVIGKDGDSK

-1018 GDTVGYFPKEYVQEQ
+1018 GDTVGYFPKEYVQEHPV
-1033 KTASEEL
+1033 TSDEL

>member
-1 MSNGSFGGGATAAV
+1 Q
-15 ATSGAASPPAGG
+15 P
-27 GALGVGVGAIPG
+27 L
-39 GPMIPGGVNA
+39 
-49 DLWRECVA
+49 
-57 WLVRC
+57 
-62 KVIPP
+62 
-67 DHKAA
+67 
-72 QADAEIRIL
+72 
-81 AMTLRDG
+81 
-88 VLLCN
+88 
-93 LVIHLDP
+93 
-100 SSMDPRE
+100 
-107 FNRKPQMAQFLCSK
+107 QFLCSK

-158 TLAKLSQC
+158 TLSKLSQC
-166 RKVQQMHPELIG
+166 RKVQQMHPDLVG

-200 STELNMRKTSSIDAA
+200 STDLSMRKASSIDAA
-215 SGSSSAEYYDR
+215 SASSSAEYYDR
-226 TSHSGSLSVEDENS
+226 TSQSGSLDENS
-240 DITIENGTEDIEDF
+240 DITIENGTEDTDDYI
-254 LEDSLSNMC
+254 EDSLSNMC
-263 DSAIE
+263 DSTIE
-268 NDGELITVGGTGAG
+268 NDLLEDAGVETPLLADCDGGS
-282 AGGVTPRNIQDGNLR
+282 LR
-297 DLSFDLSL
+297 ALSFDLTL
-305 DVMGANSSNAVT
+305 DVVSSTTTDHFNTSNAVT
-317 PTPESCAQRTEGSL
+317 PTPESYARCSAEMPMAETP
-331 RAATGPA
+331 ATISAGGGPTMGRLV
-338 AAAASTA
+338 ST
-345 PSLPRHVISSSS
+345 SSSS
-357 TASLFVSESQRLQRA
+357 SSLLVSESQRLQKA

-382 MASAEH
+382 MASTEH

-475 SNYLDVLNALKTKFM
+475 SNYLDVLTALKTKFM
-490 LPLERHLNQDELKAI
+490 APLERHLNQDELRLI
-505 FPRIRELAD
+505 FPRIRVSCHYHILHLSTEICKIPSQELAD
-514 IHTNFLH
+514 IHTKFLD

-532 IKMAQVFMEFREPF
+532 MKMAQVFLDFREPF
-546 LIYGEYCSCLLGAID
+546 LIYGEYCSCLLSAID
-561 NLADVCKKNQIIDQ
+561 YLADVCKKNQIIDQ

-611 LVKETSPGHE
+611 LVKETSPLHD
-621 DYRSLERAKDAMID
+621 DYRSLERAKEAMID

-662 LHQLQNGA
+662 LHLLQNGN

-684 ELHMKAHEDQKTKLR
+684 ELHIKAHEDQKTKLR

-711 KALHIRTGDM
+711 KAMHIKTGDM
-721 QYTYKDSHNLA
+721 QYTYRDSHNLA

-842 SSTGRCKQNPVSM
+842 SSTGRCKQNPVSV

-876 ETAANRLENR
+876 ETAAHRLENR

-914 DDHVIKHMKINQENA
+914 DDHVIKHMKINQENS
-929 GESMLYCLS
+929 GDSMLYCLS

-1033 KTASEEL
+1033 KLASEEL

>member
-1 MSNGSFGGGATAAV
+1 MASSSGIGGGAAA
-15 ATSGAASPPAGG
+15 AAAGS
-27 GALGVGVGAIPG
+27 I
-39 GPMIPGGVNA
+39 VNA

-57 WLVRC
+57 WLTRC
-62 KVIPP
+62 KIIPL

-72 QADAEIRIL
+72 LPDAEIRIL

-93 LVIHLDP
+93 LVIHLDA
-100 SSMDPRE
+100 SSMDSRE
-107 FNRKPQMAQFLCSK
+107 FNRKPQMAQFLCCK

-127 DVCHNNFGIRDADL
+127 DVCHNHFGIRDSDL

-158 TLAKLSQC
+158 TLSKLSQC
-166 RKVQQMHPELIG
+166 RKVQQMHPDLIG

-200 STELNMRKTSSIDAA
+200 STEMRKTSSIDA
-215 SGSSSAEYYDR
+215 SGSSSGAEY
-226 TSHSGSLSVEDENS
+226 SLSLSVEDENS
-240 DITIENGTEDIEDF
+240 DITIENGTEDIDDYI
-254 LEDSLSNMC
+254 EDSLSNMC
-263 DSAIE
+263 DTSIDQDSAA
-268 NDGELITVGGTGAG
+268 TAACASV
-282 AGGVTPRNIQDGNLR
+282 QGNNHCLR
-297 DLSFDLSL
+297 ALSFDLAL
-305 DVMGANSSNAVT
+305 DSDCRLPANHPSDTSIT
-317 PTPESCAQRTEGSL
+317 PTPESAALQQQLATVT
-331 RAATGPA
+331 ATGGEMMPPLESPSSPKPSTSTA
-338 AAAASTA
+338 AAAAAAYAAGSSA
-345 PSLPRHVISSSS
+345 RHVSNSSSS
-357 TASLFVSESQRLQRA
+357 SSLFVSESQRLQRA

-382 MASAEH
+382 MASTEH
-388 EYAYIYSEDDEKVYE
+388 EYAYINDIYSEDDEKVYE

-411 AKAKPEV
+411 SKVKPEV

-423 ACNGTGYDHTNT
+423 ACNGTVYDHTNT

-449 TSRSQ
+449 TRSQ
-454 TASTTSFEQRD
+454 TTSATSFEQRD

-475 SNYLDVLNALKTKFM
+475 SNYLDVLNALKAKFM
-490 LPLERHLNQDELKAI
+490 SPLERHLNQDELRLI

-514 IHTNFLH
+514 IHTRFLE
-521 KLRESLTPNAK
+521 KLRESLVTNTK
-532 IKMAQVFMEFREPF
+532 LKLGQVFLEFREPF
-546 LIYGEYCSCLLGAID
+546 LIYGEYCSCLLNAID
-561 NLADVCKKNQIIDQ
+561 YLADVCKKNQIIDQ

-611 LVKETSPGHE
+611 LVKETSPLHE
-621 DYRSLERAKDAMID
+621 DYRSLERAKEAMID

-662 LHQLQNGA
+662 LNLLQNGD
-670 GSDLLQYGRLLLDG
+670 DLLQYGRLLLDG
-684 ELHMKAHEDQKTKLR
+684 DLHIKAHEDQKTKLR
-699 YAFVFDKILIMV
+699 YAFVFDKILILV
-711 KALHIRTGDM
+711 KPLHIKTGDM
-721 QYTYKDSHNLA
+721 QYTFRDSHNLA

-783 TEAMESLEPPGCRS
+783 TEAMESLDPPGCRN

-842 SSTGRCKQNPVSM
+842 SSTGRCKQNAVSV

-868 WFAGNMDR
+868 WFVGNMDR

-914 DDHVIKHMKINQENA
+914 DDHVIKHMKINQEND

-971 PYKEVIAT
+971 PYREVIAT

-1018 GDTVGYFPKEYVQEQ
+1018 GDTVGYFPKEYVQEHPP
-1033 KTASEEL
+1033 TSDEL

>member
-1 MSNGSFGGGATAAV
+1 MASNSFGGV
-15 ATSGAASPPAGG
+15 A
-27 GALGVGVGAIPG
+27 
-39 GPMIPGGVNA
+39 GVNG

-57 WLVRC
+57 WLTRC

-158 TLAKLSQC
+158 TLSKLSQC
-166 RKVQQMHPELIG
+166 RKVQQMHPDLIG

-200 STELNMRKTSSIDAA
+200 ST
-215 SGSSSAEYYDR
+215 
-226 TSHSGSLSVEDENS
+226 
-240 DITIENGTEDIEDF
+240 
-254 LEDSLSNMC
+254 
-263 DSAIE
+263 
-268 NDGELITVGGTGAG
+268 
-282 AGGVTPRNIQDGNLR
+282 
-297 DLSFDLSL
+297 
-305 DVMGANSSNAVT
+305 
-317 PTPESCAQRTEGSL
+317 
-331 RAATGPA
+331 
-338 AAAASTA
+338 
-345 PSLPRHVISSSS
+345 
-357 TASLFVSESQRLQRA
+357 
-372 AAAVYNYRSS
+372 
-382 MASAEH
+382 
-388 EYAYIYSEDDEKVYE
+388 
-403 DLCYVTFQ
+403 
-411 AKAKPEV
+411 

-454 TASTTSFEQRD
+454 TASSTSFEQRD

-475 SNYLDVLNALKTKFM
+475 SNYLDVLTALKTKFM
-490 LPLERHLNQDELKAI
+490 GPLERHLNEDGLRII
-505 FPRIRELAD
+505 FPRIKELAD
-514 IHTNFLH
+514 IHTRFLD

-532 IKMAQVFMEFREPF
+532 VKMAQVFLEFREPF
-546 LIYGEYCSCLLGAID
+546 LIYGEYCSCLLAAID
-561 NLADVCKKNQIIDQ
+561 YLADVCKKNQIIDQ

-611 LVKETSPGHE
+611 LVKETSPLHD
-621 DYRSLERAKDAMID
+621 DYRSLERAKEAMID

-662 LHQLQNGA
+662 LQLLQNGN

-684 ELHMKAHEDQKTKLR
+684 ELHIKAHEDQKTKLR

-711 KALHIRTGDM
+711 KALHIKTGDM
-721 QYTYKDSHNLA
+721 QYNYRDSHNLA

-842 SSTGRCKQNPVSM
+842 SSTGRCKQNPVSV

-876 ETAANRLENR
+876 ETAAHRLENR

-914 DDHVIKHMKINQENA
+914 DDHVIKHMKINQENS
-929 GESMLYCLS
+929 GDSMLYCLS

-1033 KTASEEL
+1033 KTGQRRALIL

>member
-1 MSNGSFGGGATAAV
+1 MASNSFGSTGVAAAMTSTSSAAAAAAAV
-15 ATSGAASPPAGG
+15 GADNG
-27 GALGVGVGAIPG
+27 
-39 GPMIPGGVNA
+39 

-62 KVIPP
+62 KVIAI

-72 QADAEIRIL
+72 LPDAEIRIL

-100 SSMDPRE
+100 TSMDARD
-107 FNRKPQMAQFLCSK
+107 FNRKPQMAQFLCCK
-121 NIKLFL
+121 NIKMFL
-127 DVCHNNFGIRDADL
+127 DVCHNHFNIRDADL

-150 TNFHRVLI
+150 SNFHRVLI
-158 TLAKLSQC
+158 TLSKLSQC
-166 RKVQQMHPELIG
+166 RKVQQLHPELLG

-200 STELNMRKTSSIDAA
+200 ST
-215 SGSSSAEYYDR
+215 
-226 TSHSGSLSVEDENS
+226 
-240 DITIENGTEDIEDF
+240 
-254 LEDSLSNMC
+254 
-263 DSAIE
+263 
-268 NDGELITVGGTGAG
+268 
-282 AGGVTPRNIQDGNLR
+282 
-297 DLSFDLSL
+297 
-305 DVMGANSSNAVT
+305 
-317 PTPESCAQRTEGSL
+317 
-331 RAATGPA
+331 
-338 AAAASTA
+338 
-345 PSLPRHVISSSS
+345 
-357 TASLFVSESQRLQRA
+357 
-372 AAAVYNYRSS
+372 
-382 MASAEH
+382 
-388 EYAYIYSEDDEKVYE
+388 
-403 DLCYVTFQ
+403 
-411 AKAKPEV
+411 

-423 ACNGTGYDHTNT
+423 ACNGTVYDHTNT

-449 TSRSQ
+449 TSRGQ
-454 TASTTSFEQRD
+454 TQSTTSFEQRD

-475 SNYLDVLNALKTKFM
+475 SNYLDVLNALKAKFM
-490 LPLERHLNQDELKAI
+490 LPLERHLNQEELRLI

-514 IHTNFLH
+514 IHTRFLE
-521 KLRESLTPNAK
+521 KLRESLSTMAK
-532 IKMAQVFMEFREPF
+532 QKMGQVFLEFREPF
-546 LIYGEYCSCLLGAID
+546 LIYGEYCSNLLNAID
-561 NLADVCKKNQIIDQ
+561 YLADICKKNQIIDQ
-575 LVQKCERD
+575 LVQKCERE

-611 LVKETSPGHE
+611 LVKETSPLHE

-662 LHQLQNGA
+662 LNLPQNGN
-670 GSDLLQYGRLLLDG
+670 DLLKYGRLLLDG
-684 ELHMKAHEDQKTKLR
+684 DLHIKAHEDQKTKMR
-699 YAFVFDKILIMV
+699 YAFVFDKILILV
-711 KALHIRTGDM
+711 KSLHIKTGDM
-721 QYTYKDSHNLA
+721 QYTYRDSHNLA

-754 LLLARKSG
+754 LLLARKSA
-762 KTAFTLYLKSEH
+762 KTAFTLYLKSEP

-783 TEAMESLEPPGCRS
+783 TEAMENLDPPGCRN

-835 SVHKGCI
+835 SVHRGCI
-842 SSTGRCKQNPVSM
+842 SSTGRCKQNPVSI

-868 WFAGNMDR
+868 WFVGNMDR

-898 GPSTAH
+898 GASSPH

-914 DDHVIKHMKINQENA
+914 DDHVIKHMKINQEND

-971 PYKEVIAT
+971 PFREVIAT

-1018 GDTVGYFPKEYVQEQ
+1018 GDTVGYFPKEYVQEHPV
-1033 KTASEEL
+1033 TSDEL

>member
-1 MSNGSFGGGATAAV
+1 LISAMASNSFGSAV
-15 ATSGAASPPAGG
+15 GG
-27 GALGVGVGAIPG
+27 GVA
-39 GPMIPGGVNA
+39 GVNS

-57 WLVRC
+57 WLIRC
-62 KVIPP
+62 KVIPS

-72 QADAEIRIL
+72 QSDAEIRSL

-93 LVIHLDP
+93 LVMFLEP
-100 SSMDPRE
+100 NSMDSRE
-107 FNRKPQMAQFLCSK
+107 LHRKPQMAQFLCSK

-127 DVCHNNFGIRDADL
+127 DVCRNNFGIRDADL

-158 TLAKLSQC
+158 TLSKLSQC
-166 RKVQQMHPELIG
+166 RKVQLMHPDLIG

-200 STELNMRKTSSIDAA
+200 STDLNMRKASSIDA
-215 SGSSSAEYYDR
+215 SGSSSTEYYDLN
-226 TSHSGSLSVEDENS
+226 SQSGSLSVEDENS
-240 DITIENGTEDIEDF
+240 DITIENGTEDIDDYI
-254 LEDSLSNMC
+254 EDSLSNMC
-263 DSAIE
+263 DSAIDP
-268 NDGELITVGGTGAG
+268 DGYGGDMDKGSLSAIQGSNSCGLPFDSTLDAVGSTSDSAS
-282 AGGVTPRNIQDGNLR
+282 A
-297 DLSFDLSL
+297 
-305 DVMGANSSNAVT
+305 AVT
-317 PTPESCAQRTEGSL
+317 PTPESFDQKNKSL
-331 RAATGPA
+331 IPSAAATAPA
-338 AAAASTA
+338 FNSDFNA
-345 PSLPRHVISSSS
+345 PGSSMERLISSSS
-357 TASLFVSESQRLQRA
+357 SSTSLFISESQRLQRA

-382 MASAEH
+382 MASTEH
-388 EYAYIYSEDDEKVYE
+388 EYAYIYSEDDDKVYE

-411 AKAKPEV
+411 TINKPEV

-449 TSRSQ
+449 TSKSQ
-454 TASTTSFEQRD
+454 TTSPTSLEQRD

-490 LPLERHLNQDELKAI
+490 TPLERHLSQEELRTI
-505 FPRIRELAD
+505 FPRIRELSD
-514 IHTNFLH
+514 IHTSFLD
-521 KLRESLTPNAK
+521 KLRESLLPNANK
-532 IKMAQVFMEFREPF
+532 KMAQVFLEFRESF
-546 LIYGEYCSCLLGAID
+546 LIYGEYCSCLLRAID
-561 NLADVCKKNQIIDQ
+561 FLADVCKKNQIIDQ

-611 LVKETSPGHE
+611 LVKETSPQHE
-621 DYRSLERAKDAMID
+621 DYRSLERAKEAMID

-662 LHQLQNGA
+662 LHLLQNGN
-670 GSDLLQYGRLLLDG
+670 GCDLLQFGRLLLDG
-684 ELHMKAHEDQKTKLR
+684 ELNIKAHEDQKVKLR

-711 KALHIRTGDM
+711 KALHIKTGDM
-721 QYTYKDSHNLA
+721 QYTYRDSHNLA
-732 DYRVEQSHSRRTLG
+732 DYRVEQGPSRRLLG

-762 KTAFTLYLKSEH
+762 KTAFTLYLKTEP

-783 TEAMESLEPPGCRS
+783 TEAMESLEPFGCRS
-797 TDHKMEIYTF
+797 TDHKMEIFTF
-807 DAPTTCR
+807 DQPTTCR
-814 HCSKF
+814 HCCKF

-842 SSTGRCKQNPVSM
+842 SSTGRCQQNLVSV

-863 LSEFN
+863 LSAFN
-868 WFAGNMDR
+868 WFADNMDR
-876 ETAANRLENR
+876 ETAAQRLENR

-914 DDHVIKHMKINQENA
+914 DDHVIKHMKINQENS
-929 GESMLYCLS
+929 GDSMLYCLS

-979 ALYDYEPKAG
+979 ALYDFEPRAG

-1018 GDTVGYFPKEYVQEQ
+1018 GDTVGYFPKDYVQEQ
-1033 KTASEEL
+1033 KPASEEL

>member
-1 MSNGSFGGGATAAV
+1 MASNNNNNNSSNSFGN
-15 ATSGAASPPAGG
+15 SLGG
-27 GALGVGVGAIPG
+27 GIAA
-39 GPMIPGGVNA
+39 VNA

-57 WLVRC
+57 WLTRC
-62 KVIPP
+62 KIIPP

-72 QADAEIRIL
+72 LPDAEIRIL

-158 TLAKLSQC
+158 TLSKLSQC
-166 RKVQQMHPELIG
+166 RKVQQLHPDLVG
-178 FNLQLSP
+178 FNLLLSP

-200 STELNMRKTSSIDAA
+200 ST
-215 SGSSSAEYYDR
+215 
-226 TSHSGSLSVEDENS
+226 
-240 DITIENGTEDIEDF
+240 
-254 LEDSLSNMC
+254 
-263 DSAIE
+263 
-268 NDGELITVGGTGAG
+268 
-282 AGGVTPRNIQDGNLR
+282 
-297 DLSFDLSL
+297 
-305 DVMGANSSNAVT
+305 
-317 PTPESCAQRTEGSL
+317 
-331 RAATGPA
+331 
-338 AAAASTA
+338 
-345 PSLPRHVISSSS
+345 
-357 TASLFVSESQRLQRA
+357 
-372 AAAVYNYRSS
+372 
-382 MASAEH
+382 
-388 EYAYIYSEDDEKVYE
+388 
-403 DLCYVTFQ
+403 
-411 AKAKPEV
+411 

-454 TASTTSFEQRD
+454 TASSTSFEQRD

-475 SNYLDVLNALKTKFM
+475 SNYLDVLNALKLKFM
-490 LPLERHLNQDELKAI
+490 GPLERHLNQDELRII

-514 IHTNFLH
+514 IHTRFLERLREALSPST
-521 KLRESLTPNAK
+521 KLR
-532 IKMAQVFMEFREPF
+532 MAQVFMDFREPF

-561 NLADVCKKNQIIDQ
+561 YLADVCKKNQIIDQ
-575 LVQKCERD
+575 LVQKCERE

-611 LVKETSPGHE
+611 LVKETAPQHE
-621 DYRSLERAKDAMID
+621 DYRSLERAKEAMID

-662 LHQLQNGA
+662 LHLLQNGN
-670 GSDLLQYGRLLLDG
+670 DLLQYGRLLLDG
-684 ELHMKAHEDQKTKLR
+684 ELHIKAHEDQKTKLR

-711 KALHIRTGDM
+711 KSLHIKTGDM
-721 QYTYKDSHNLA
+721 QYTYRDSHNLA

-783 TEAMESLEPPGCRS
+783 TEAMESLDPPGCRN
-797 TDHKMEIYTF
+797 TDHKMEIFTF
-807 DAPTTCR
+807 DTPTSCR

-827 YRCKVCQI
+827 YRCKVCLI
-835 SVHKGCI
+835 AVHKGCI
-842 SSTGRCKQNPVSM
+842 SSTGRCKQNPITQ

-863 LSEFN
+863 LTEFN
-868 WFAGNMDR
+868 WFVGNMDR

-914 DDHVIKHMKINQENA
+914 DDHVIKHMKINQEI
-929 GESMLYCLS
+929 GTEGMLYCLS
-938 SRRHFKTIVELVSYY
+938 ARRHFKTIVELVSYY

-966 QSLQW
+966 TLLQW
-971 PYKEVIAT
+971 PYREVIAT
-979 ALYDYEPKAG
+979 ALYDYEPKPG

-996 TDCQVLVIGKDGDSK
+996 TDCQILVIGKDGDSK

-1018 GDTVGYFPKEYVQEQ
+1018 GDTVGYFPKEYVQEH
-1033 KTASEEL
+1033 SPNDEL

>member
-1 MSNGSFGGGATAAV
+1 MSLVPPPLRRCSSARARGS
-15 ATSGAASPPAGG
+15 SGPP
-27 GALGVGVGAIPG
+27 L
-39 GPMIPGGVNA
+39 
-49 DLWRECVA
+49 
-57 WLVRC
+57 
-62 KVIPP
+62 
-67 DHKAA
+67 
-72 QADAEIRIL
+72 
-81 AMTLRDG
+81 
-88 VLLCN
+88 
-93 LVIHLDP
+93 P
-100 SSMDPRE
+100 STTTDPRW
-107 FNRKPQMAQFLCSK
+107 RPRSTST
-121 NIKLFL
+121 
-127 DVCHNNFGIRDADL
+127 
-141 FEPTMLYDL
+141 PTSTARTMRRS
-150 TNFHRVLI
+150 TRI
-158 TLAKLSQC
+158 SA
-166 RKVQQMHPELIG
+166 M
-178 FNLQLSP
+178 SP
-185 SERSHSDEAIYKDLH
+185 SRRRP
-200 STELNMRKTSSIDAA
+200 N
-215 SGSSSAEYYDR
+215 
-226 TSHSGSLSVEDENS
+226 
-240 DITIENGTEDIEDF
+240 
-254 LEDSLSNMC
+254 
-263 DSAIE
+263 
-268 NDGELITVGGTGAG
+268 
-282 AGGVTPRNIQDGNLR
+282 
-297 DLSFDLSL
+297 
-305 DVMGANSSNAVT
+305 
-317 PTPESCAQRTEGSL
+317 
-331 RAATGPA
+331 
-338 AAAASTA
+338 
-345 PSLPRHVISSSS
+345 PS
-357 TASLFVSESQRLQRA
+357 
-372 AAAVYNYRSS
+372 
-382 MASAEH
+382 
-388 EYAYIYSEDDEKVYE
+388 
-403 DLCYVTFQ
+403 
-411 AKAKPEV
+411 